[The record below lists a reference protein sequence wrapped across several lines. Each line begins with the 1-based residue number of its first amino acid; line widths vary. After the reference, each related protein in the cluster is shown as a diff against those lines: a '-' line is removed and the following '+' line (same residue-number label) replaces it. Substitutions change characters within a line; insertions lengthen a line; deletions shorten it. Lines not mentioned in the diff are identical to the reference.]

1 VALPRSS
8 YDVVIVGRDLA
19 GTVAGAL
26 LSLRGLRV
34 LAIASSEDPPVTP
47 PRPGQQ
53 QAPSQD
59 RYTLGPYVL
68 PTAPMAFVGAEAP
81 AIHRLVAELNLVQ
94 IFRRRL
100 EPNRPS
106 FQLLFP
112 DARIDVDDE
121 LYHAL
126 ERELPGS
133 ALVHEQATAAVS
145 EISQALDAIL
155 QEEPMLP
162 PEGFWDRRDGK
173 RVASRLPDDAIDP
186 LAAAFASL
194 PPATAAILRAFHD
207 LPACFTCDLAEP
219 GAIAR
224 ARASELWRRGSF
236 RIDGGREGLRGLF
249 LDRFRALGGEH
260 RPELRAERLVV
271 RRSRVVGVDV
281 GGAEGEIG
289 AEHVLASF
297 RADLLPAL
305 FGDEKPGKR
314 LLEMAAMKPALF
326 RYLLHFV
333 VPLDVLPDALARVAF
348 SVRDPAAPHT
358 GANALMLH
366 LQDGY
371 GQHAVLTAEA
381 LTDDASPEA
390 LARLRVGV
398 RAHVDA
404 LLPFVARHFL
414 CVHSPNDGVAPEGVS
429 EAAPPPRPLEPLW
442 AVPSPRLLGVC
453 GLGYDL
459 GVKGLMLAGR
469 QTLPGLGVEGE
480 LEAAFRAAKLI
491 AGTSKKRDAAGMG

>member
-1 VALPRSS
+1 
-8 YDVVIVGRDLA
+8 
-19 GTVAGAL
+19 
-26 LSLRGLRV
+26 
-34 LAIASSEDPPVTP
+34 
-47 PRPGQQ
+47 
-53 QAPSQD
+53 
-59 RYTLGPYVL
+59 
-68 PTAPMAFVGAEAP
+68 MAFVGAEAP

-126 ERELPGS
+126 ERAQQGS

-145 EISQALDAIL
+145 EISLALDAIV

-194 PPATAAILRAFHD
+194 PPATAAILRALHD
-207 LPACFTCDLAEP
+207 LPARFTCDLVEP

-236 RIDGGREGLRGLF
+236 RIDGGREGLRALF
-249 LDRFRALGGEH
+249 LDRMRALGGEH

-271 RRSRVVGVDV
+271 RRGRVVGVEV

-297 RADLLPAL
+297 RADLLPGL

-314 LLEMAAMKPALF
+314 LLEMAAMKPALSH

-333 VPLDVLPDALARVAF
+333 VPLDVLPDARSRAWR
-348 SVRDPAAPHT
+348 SPRCEPTAP
-358 GANALMLH
+358 
-366 LQDGY
+366 
-371 GQHAVLTAEA
+371 
-381 LTDDASPEA
+381 A
-390 LARLRVGV
+390 LARTRSCLHLRKTATTASTRG
-398 RAHVDA
+398 
-404 LLPFVARHFL
+404 
-414 CVHSPNDGVAPEGVS
+414 
-429 EAAPPPRPLEPLW
+429 
-442 AVPSPRLLGVC
+442 
-453 GLGYDL
+453 
-459 GVKGLMLAGR
+459 
-469 QTLPGLGVEGE
+469 
-480 LEAAFRAAKLI
+480 
-491 AGTSKKRDAAGMG
+491 